1 MSRVGLNGI
10 CGRALPEEDDFQF
23 GVLPDDDSEGS
34 VEGDEIDAVNDETFG
49 ADVSSLTIDDLE
61 QYSKQTEGLQ
71 LQDGPADWTDE
82 PSCSVSA
89 PDPSQL
95 PIPPFI
101 IDDTSSTYRLAS
113 SFNDSNA
120 LSASYQL
127 NLGTVDSLWRNCAE
141 QKSHS
146 AWAAPEL
153 TSAITQSAFDFI
165 NKTDSIVASEQ
176 RHTFESAG
184 VKAPK
189 TRTLAA
195 IPKGALTL
203 EEVER
208 NHIQLARRSSLPIPP
223 PPLPSEG
230 AMTVTDFERRL
241 LMESANT
248 NGMPQGETGDRRL
261 PSQPPP
267 SHPSAQQRIPPFP
280 IMPFPFVPPFFAQTL
295 RAHLSGQLPELP
307 PGFPSVP
314 PQMRAAFVAALA
326 QNVTQG
332 TPPAA
337 LFGQPPPMIAPPFR
351 PVQRPPILRP
361 SHSHAPLPPHL
372 HYQTP
377 HQMGRVANIYYRDPQ
392 SKRAGLPSGKTISD
406 FAFDPYAGFM
416 SRKEREWLV
425 KIQSLQCQGCG
436 NPYEDDFY
444 YTMWRQRKLTDECR
458 AHGLKVQKSECDF
471 SATVVNA
478 HHYVP
483 PTFEGSL
490 GRPTLPTASYPRHV
504 IDVHND
510 AVDEEERNNTRTSS
524 QKKLR
529 AILMQLEGVAVLLIE
544 CEDRKR
550 QLSSGTSSSEL
561 HAQLSE
567 EVKTRVDAAVEFL
580 TSHIRTALVVNKGR
594 QMLARTLAL
603 TANTQI
609 VPILETL
616 FATLPALL
624 RKVDSDELNSSLG
637 SVIFESISRL
647 SKDNLIVLLRS
658 LPIKEIA
665 KTDASNSSNALFITI
680 LLSILICC
688 ARKKFSFALECPSSS
703 LYSWLLGTEGICP
716 LNEEWTPTTLSPLT
730 IGADDMHILRTW
742 LESNFMSRPASMAV
756 RMARILHESCEQLE
770 ECRVKVDGQ

>member
-1 MSRVGLNGI
+1 
-10 CGRALPEEDDFQF
+10 
-23 GVLPDDDSEGS
+23 
-34 VEGDEIDAVNDETFG
+34 
-49 ADVSSLTIDDLE
+49 
-61 QYSKQTEGLQ
+61 
-71 LQDGPADWTDE
+71 
-82 PSCSVSA
+82 
-89 PDPSQL
+89 
-95 PIPPFI
+95 
-101 IDDTSSTYRLAS
+101 
-113 SFNDSNA
+113 
-120 LSASYQL
+120 
-127 NLGTVDSLWRNCAE
+127 
-141 QKSHS
+141 
-146 AWAAPEL
+146 
-153 TSAITQSAFDFI
+153 
-165 NKTDSIVASEQ
+165 
-176 RHTFESAG
+176 
-184 VKAPK
+184 
-189 TRTLAA
+189 
-195 IPKGALTL
+195 
-203 EEVER
+203 
-208 NHIQLARRSSLPIPP
+208 
-223 PPLPSEG
+223 
-230 AMTVTDFERRL
+230 MTVTDFERRL
-241 LMESANT
+241 LMESANA
-248 NGMPQGETGDRRL
+248 NGMPQGENGDRRL

-280 IMPFPFVPPFFAQTL
+280 VMPFPFVPPFFAQTL

-314 PQMRAAFVAALA
+314 PQMRAAFMAALA
-326 QNVTQG
+326 QNVAQG

-337 LFGQPPPMIAPPFR
+337 LFGQPPPIIAPPFR

-372 HYQTP
+372 HYQPP
-377 HQMGRVANIYYRDPQ
+377 HQMGRIPTIYYRDPQ

-425 KIQSLQCQGCG
+425 KIQPSHSHAPLPPHLHYQPPHQMGRI
-436 NPYEDDFY
+436 PTIY
-444 YTMWRQRKLTDECR
+444 YRDPQSHNRRGLDCPRGKPSPISRLILTLVSCLAKSMWRQRKLADECR
-458 AHGLKVQKSECDF
+458 AHGLKVQKTECDF

-504 IDVHND
+504 IDVHSD
-510 AVDEEERNNTRTSS
+510 SVEEEERNNTRTSS

-550 QLSSGTSSSEL
+550 QLSAGTLPSEL

-603 TANTQI
+603 TAKTQI

-624 RKVDSDELNSSLG
+624 KKVDSDELNSSLG
-637 SVIFESISRL
+637 NALFDSLSRL
-647 SKDNLIVLLRS
+647 SKDSLIVLLRS
-658 LPIKEIA
+658 LPIKEIS
-665 KTDASNSSNALFITI
+665 KTDTPNSTNTLFITV
-680 LLSILICC
+680 LLSTLICC
-688 ARKKFSFALECPSSS
+688 ARKKCSLALECPSSS
-703 LYSWLLGTEGICP
+703 MYSWLISTEGICP
-716 LNEEWTPTTLSPLT
+716 LNEEWSPSTLSPLT
-730 IGADDMHILRTW
+730 IGADDVHILRTW

-756 RMARILHESCEQLE
+756 RMARVLHGSCEQLHMDRCCVALRLFVIFCPGKGQAGGLPLGTRQLE
-770 ECRVKVDGQ
+770 GGGGQEIVGPSTMNMDSVMNSLRSMMQAVVNTKRAYMNPYEHFGRVNIFRAAVASYVAIYFAFRWNQRRKAVALRAEKIREKKNVANDALARAHII